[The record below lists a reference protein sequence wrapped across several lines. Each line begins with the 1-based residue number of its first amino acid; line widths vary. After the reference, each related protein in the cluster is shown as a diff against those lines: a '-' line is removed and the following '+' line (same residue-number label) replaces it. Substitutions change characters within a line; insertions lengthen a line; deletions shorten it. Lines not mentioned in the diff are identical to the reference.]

1 MGKVRMADIA
11 KEVGVSAV
19 TVHNALTGNKG
30 VSDEMRQ
37 KIQKVADEMGCTEA
51 PPYATYNFLLPDI
64 SGLRN
69 KYVPDIP
76 PELIPLSTCFSPYPD
91 GKFSCLH

>member
-1 MGKVRMADIA
+1 MADIA

-37 KIQKVADEMGCTEA
+37 KIQKVADEMEVRKMV
-51 PPYATYNFLLPDI
+51 Y
-64 SGLRN
+64 
-69 KYVPDIP
+69 
-76 PELIPLSTCFSPYPD
+76 EE
-91 GKFSCLH
+91 